1 MARRARRKEEH
12 LMKQYKV
19 TISNGNY
26 PLSCTCNTIA
36 DAFECLR
43 STASWAH
50 GKVCFK
56 SDDLMETLVQ
66 MRKNEATAITCS
78 GYSITVIEEAD

>member
-1 MARRARRKEEH
+1 
-12 LMKQYKV
+12 MKQYKV
-19 TISNGNY
+19 TITNGDY

-66 MRKNEATAITCS
+66 MRKGVASKIKGN
-78 GYSITVIEEAD
+78 GFSITVIEEADGWP

>member
-1 MARRARRKEEH
+1 MR
-12 LMKQYKV
+12 QYKV
-19 TISNGNY
+19 TITNGDY
-26 PLSCTCNTIA
+26 PLSYTCDTIS

-43 STASWAH
+43 SVASWSC

-56 SDDLMETLVQ
+56 SDDLMEILVQ

-78 GYSITVIEEAD
+78 GFSIAVLEEAD

>member
-1 MARRARRKEEH
+1 
-12 LMKQYKV
+12 MKQYKV
-19 TISNGNY
+19 TIFNGDY
-26 PLSCTCNTIA
+26 PLTCTCNTIS

-43 STASWAH
+43 SVASWSC

-66 MRKNEATAITCS
+66 MRKNEVLSITRS
-78 GYSITVIEEAD
+78 GYSVSVFKE